1 MRQVGVP
8 KLAFWTCFGVLV
20 SVSAVYGIVF
30 ALFVAHDQALGVP
43 VRASAAWL
51 IAAACWVF
59 ALQPIWLIARLESHW
74 IRRRVQE
81 PIASLIREF
90 EKIRDGGGFAHLKH
104 GGGIRQSR
112 CDADVERLAAVVDDV
127 LDRFQQII
135 ISQHQFTADAAHEL
149 RTPLTAQSL
158 VGENALARKCTSAE
172 LREVVG
178 SMLEESKHMK
188 RLIES
193 LLELTRASVTNLGS
207 SCSETESES
216 ERVPTPLE
224 LSELAQDCVESL
236 TVLAEEKGQRI
247 ELTARPVWADAD
259 PTMVRQA
266 ILNVI
271 HNAIEHCQA
280 GARIHVE
287 TARFARNQAML
298 RVTDD
303 GPGIAVDEQEHV
315 FERFYRRASAGRHRG
330 LGLGLAIAKAVLK
343 SQRGSI
349 HLRSEPGAG
358 ACFTLVLPSCR
369 VDPVAQCA
377 SMPQCR
383 FADAPRA
390 LTRPP
395 QLYRADGESGW

>member
-30 ALFVAHDQALGVP
+30 AFFMAHDQALGVP
-43 VRASAAWL
+43 VRASVAWS

-59 ALQPIWLIARLESHW
+59 ALHPIWLIARLESHW
-74 IRRRVQE
+74 IKRRVQE
-81 PIASLIREF
+81 PIASLIRQC
-90 EKIRDGGGFAHLKH
+90 EKIRDSGGFVHVKRGGSIRH
-104 GGGIRQSR
+104 GR
-112 CDADVERLAAVVDDV
+112 CDVDVERLAVAVDDV
-127 LDRFQQII
+127 LDRFQQIVV
-135 ISQHQFTADAAHEL
+135 SQHQFTADAAHEL

-193 LLELTRASVTNLGS
+193 LLELTRASVTTVAS
-207 SCSETESES
+207 SETESES

-280 GARIHVE
+280 GACIHVE

-315 FERFYRRASAGRHRG
+315 FERFYRRASAGHHRG

-343 SQRGSI
+343 SQGGSI

-369 VDPVAQCA
+369 VDRVVAQRGR
-377 SMPQCR
+377 SR
-383 FADAPRA
+383 NESRA
-390 LTRPP
+390 
-395 QLYRADGESGW
+395 AV

>member
-8 KLAFWTCFGVLV
+8 ELAFWTCFGVLV
-20 SVSAVYGIVF
+20 SVSAAYGMVF
-30 ALFVAHDQALGVP
+30 ALFVSHDGALNLP
-43 VRASAAWL
+43 VRGSTAWS
-51 IAAACWVF
+51 IAGACWVF
-59 ALQPIWLIARLESHW
+59 ALYPIWLIARLESRW

-81 PIASLIREF
+81 PIAALIQQC
-90 EKIRDGGGFAHLKH
+90 EKIRDNSGLARLRHD
-104 GGGIRQSR
+104 RSEVERDR
-112 CDADVERLAAVVDDV
+112 CDDDIERLTVAVNEV
-127 LDRFQQII
+127 LGRFHQIVV
-135 ISQHQFTADAAHEL
+135 SQHQFTADAAHEL

-158 VGENALARKCTSAE
+158 VGENALARRCTSTE

-193 LLELTRASVTNLGS
+193 LLELTRASVTTVAEAE
-207 SCSETESES
+207 CES
-216 ERVPTPLE
+216 ERVPSPLD
-224 LSELAQDCVESL
+224 LSDLARDCVESL

-247 ELTARPVWADAD
+247 ELAARPVWADAD

-271 HNAIEHCQA
+271 HNSIEHCPA

-298 RVTDD
+298 RVTDT
-303 GPGIAVDEQEHV
+303 GPGIALDEQEHV
-315 FERFYRRASAGRHRG
+315 FERFYRRSTAGGHRG

-358 ACFTLVLPSCR
+358 ACFTLVLPLLIDRSGRAMLRCSAR
-369 VDPVAQCA
+369 PSA
-377 SMPQCR
+377 SS
-383 FADAPRA
+383 
-390 LTRPP
+390 
-395 QLYRADGESGW
+395 ESL